1 MMDSDPFAPED
12 TLITPVA
19 EPVKEPVAKER
30 MSFLAEL
37 PILMLVALV
46 VAIIIKTFLVQAF
59 FIPSGSMIPTLAID
73 DRVMVNKLSIRF
85 SSPEQGDVV
94 VFDSP
99 LQPTGNE
106 DPWLER
112 LMRTVQESLGI
123 KTAVVPDDLIKR
135 VIGTPGDTVEIRD
148 NHILV
153 NGIEIEE
160 PYLQP
165 GSSMADMPERTL
177 RDDEYFVMGDN
188 RNNSYDSRRFGP
200 ITEDLLIGRAFVIIW
215 PSDRFS
221 GL

>member
-1 MMDSDPFAPED
+1 MDPDPFAPD
-12 TLITPVA
+12 SALPAPAA
-19 EPVKEPVAKER
+19 ELAKEPAEKER

-46 VAIIIKTFLVQAF
+46 VAILIKTFLVQAF
-59 FIPSGSMIPTLAID
+59 FIPSASMIPTLAID

-85 SSPEQGDVV
+85 IPPEPGDIV

-106 DPWLER
+106 DPWPDR
-112 LMRTVQESLGI
+112 LLRTVQESLGI
-123 KTAVVPDDLIKR
+123 KTAVIPDDLIKR

-148 NHILV
+148 THVLV
-153 NGIEIEE
+153 NGVALEE

-200 ITEDLLIGRAFVIIW
+200 ITEDLLIGRAFVLIW
-215 PSDRFS
+215 PSDRFT